1 MNPPILATR
10 NLGLDI
16 GGANIV
22 ADVSLEVSE
31 GELLGIIGPNGAGK
45 TSLFNL
51 FSGVYRPT
59 AGSIHL
65 NGVDITRQPT
75 FLRAREG
82 IGRTFQVSSV
92 FPLLTA
98 HENVRL
104 AAEAAIGGTLRI
116 WRRAQS
122 VKPALERARAA
133 LVRVGLEAKALAP
146 AGALSHGDKRRLEIA
161 MLLASDR
168 PVFLLDE
175 PMAGLSAEHVPQLV
189 ELIRSVNEEEQRQS
203 SKRSEA
209 REALRSIGRIGSSKD
224 CTWIITMEVPKNS
237 SGHSGSTSS
246 WGVIEVDTS
255 CPSSLKVFSNLTFQ
269 SFRQISLDV
278 VEP

>member
-16 GGANIV
+16 GGAKIV
-22 ADVSLEVSE
+22 ADVSLEVAE
-31 GELLGIIGPNGAGK
+31 GELLAIIGPNGAGK

-51 FSGVYRPT
+51 FCGLYRPT

-75 FLRAREG
+75 FLRTREG

-92 FPLLTA
+92 FPLLTT

-104 AAEAAIGGTLRI
+104 AAEAAAGGTLRI

-122 VKPALERARAA
+122 VKAASEWARAA
-133 LVRVGLEAKALAP
+133 LARVGLEAKAQVP

-161 MLLASDR
+161 MLLAADR
-168 PVFLLDE
+168 PVLLLDE

-189 ELIRSVNEEEQRQS
+189 ELIRSVNEQERKTVLMVEHH
-203 SKRSEA
+203 
-209 REALRSIGRIGSSKD
+209 
-224 CTWIITMEVPKNS
+224 M
-237 SGHSGSTSS
+237 
-246 WGVIEVDTS
+246 
-255 CPSSLKVFSNLTFQ
+255 
-269 SFRQISLDV
+269 DV
-278 VEP
+278 VTGLAHRIAVMHHGALLACDTPAAVMANETVQSAYLGEEL